1 MKKNILIVDDER
13 LAINYL
19 KDNLENLI
27 YSSEFIFL
35 NDAKIIT
42 HQNPN
47 EALLLVEQE
56 KPAIIFLD
64 IQMPYKTGIELA
76 EEIQSKKEQ
85 FGYNPKSR
93 LPAIV
98 FTTAYPDYGY
108 QAFQVQAFDYLL
120 KPVDSEKLK
129 VTLSKIQMH
138 LKEEFEEIFKQYIT
152 INEQGINQQVPLDDV
167 IYFKAEEKYVLVKT
181 EKKEFLI
188 SDSLLNLERQF
199 SHFLKIHRA
208 YLVNS
213 KYIVKF
219 LKRDSSTVVFLKNQE
234 YLPVSRRQKQELQT
248 KLNYELLT
256 RD

>member
-19 KDNLENLI
+19 KENLEELI
-27 YSSEFIFL
+27 SSSEFIFL

-47 EALLLVEQE
+47 EALLIVEQE

-64 IQMPYKTGIELA
+64 IQMPYKTGLELA
-76 EEIQSKKEQ
+76 AEIQAKKEQ
-85 FGYNPKSR
+85 FGYEPSSK

-98 FTTAYPDYGY
+98 FTTAYPNYGY
-108 QAFQVQAFDYLL
+108 EAFQVQAFDYLL

-129 VTLSKIQMH
+129 ASLYKIQTY
-138 LKEEFEEIFKQYIT
+138 LKEEFEGIFQQYIT
-152 INEQGINQQVPLDDV
+152 INEQGINQQVPLEDV

-199 SHFLKIHRA
+199 NHFLKIHRA

-234 YLPVSRRQKQELQT
+234 YLPVSRRQKQELQN
-248 KLNYELLT
+248 KLNYELLAK
-256 RD
+256 D